1 MSHVFRGK
9 GDKRSQAFRHS
20 YSKIGHFRTYHPSVA
35 FVAMTATAT
44 SEVLTSVTDS
54 LQMPT
59 YQCVRAS
66 PERQNIRYVYVTVLY
81 MYQDKQNGR

>member
-1 MSHVFRGK
+1 
-9 GDKRSQAFRHS
+9 
-20 YSKIGHFRTYHPSVA
+20 
-35 FVAMTATAT
+35 MTATAT